1 MSNNPTHK
9 LMKGASNLP
18 RIAQASNVA
27 FRSAKVA
34 LIRGAKG
41 DDGTISHRTPLSR
54 LRIQTALLVHNWD
67 RFWFSSR
74 PHGDMIWIR
83 VAIGIAAAIYAL
95 TWLTS
100 LGGWT
105 SDDSLLSQSQTEFL
119 IGRGVEGTGS
129 EGRVSPLFTLVPS
142 GLAWVYVLLTSVA
155 CLIVAFGVGGRSAV
169 LVAWAFLLGLVHRV
183 PMLQG
188 PGDFLITGVFGYLL
202 ICPGA
207 KFSILNRDES
217 IDRVAN
223 SWLCNLAIRLVQCHI
238 FLWFAASL
246 ASHLAEPM
254 WWNGTAPWWL
264 SFSGDQSWVSMRFW
278 LDHPYVMNLVCS
290 SILGLQAWILISFL
304 VPSWR
309 SSGTVALF
317 AFAFFNLVIAN
328 DWVYSLAIVACIPT
342 LLVPSGSALRS
353 QN

>member
-1 MSNNPTHK
+1 
-9 LMKGASNLP
+9 MKGAP
-18 RIAQASNVA
+18 V
-27 FRSAKVA
+27 
-34 LIRGAKG
+34 RGAKG
-41 DDGTISHRTPLSR
+41 DNRKVIHGKPLSR
-54 LRIQTALLVHNWD
+54 LRIQTTRLVDNWD

-74 PHGDMIWIR
+74 PQRDMNWIR
-83 VAIGIAAAIYAL
+83 IAIGISAAIYAL

-100 LGGWT
+100 LGRWT

-142 GLAWVYVLLTSVA
+142 GFAWVYVLVTSIA
-155 CLIVAFGVGGRSAV
+155 SFIVAFGVGGRFAV
-169 LVAWAFLLGLVHRV
+169 LLAWALLLGLIHRV

-202 ICPGA
+202 ICPGE
-207 KFSILNRDES
+207 KFTTSNRDES

-223 SWLCNLAIRLVQCHI
+223 SWLCNLAIRLFQCHV

-278 LDHPYVMNLVCS
+278 LDHPYVMNLICS

-309 SSGTVALF
+309 SSGTVALV
-317 AFAFFNLVIAN
+317 AFAVVNLVIAN
-328 DWVYSLAIVACIPT
+328 DWVYSVAIVACIPT